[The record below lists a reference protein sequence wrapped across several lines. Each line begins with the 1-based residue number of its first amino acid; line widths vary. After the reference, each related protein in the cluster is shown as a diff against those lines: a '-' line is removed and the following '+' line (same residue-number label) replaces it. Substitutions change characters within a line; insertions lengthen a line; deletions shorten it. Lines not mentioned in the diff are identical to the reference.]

1 MAQKYLIIKVI
12 LFTATQRFVVSKRK
26 LSTATQKFVVL
37 KRKLSTA
44 TEFCGLEE
52 ETTVYCD
59 RSSCTATEVCG
70 LEEETTYCGTET
82 NHVAGAQSASAQQVV
97 TIRDFLGSTLNY

>member
-1 MAQKYLIIKVI
+1 MAQKYLIKKVI
-12 LFTATQRFVVSKRK
+12 LFTATQKFVVS
-26 LSTATQKFVVL
+26 